1 MVTYAELV
9 AKHAVKTNKSVAVFS
24 SALNKQTELV
34 KKGESNRRSWAKED
48 STGFHV
54 KLGKL
59 EDEFHFKSK
68 EDVLSFFDQVKEA
81 IREDEDFIAKLEE
94 VYGEGE
100 AVAET
105 KPKRGRKPKN
115 A

>member
-34 KKGESNRRSWAKED
+34 KKGESNRRSWAKQD
-48 STGFHV
+48 ITGFHV

-59 EDEFHFKSK
+59 EDEFHFKNK

-81 IREDEDFIAKLEE
+81 IREDEDFIAKLDAL
-94 VYGEGE
+94 YGEPE
-100 AVAET
+100 TVAE
-105 KPKRGRKPKN
+105 KPRRGRKPKN